1 MRIVIVGAGAV
12 GSHLAERLS
21 IEGQDVVVVDND
33 PFRIDQLQGSLDIL
47 TIQGNGASPSIL
59 EAAGI
64 DKAELLIAVTSNDA
78 VNVLACHAAARL
90 GVPRKIARVEDSALR
105 DELQILGVDVV
116 IDPEEQLAR
125 DLLTLVSEGGISE
138 HATFGDG
145 SLSLI
150 GGYVQPDAPL
160 THLTLEELKAQVT
173 DWDWLVTAII
183 RKGETTVAR
192 GESSVLA
199 GDHVLIATK
208 TDLVEELAPMLGIT
222 IVKAKRVMIFGA
234 GRLARLT
241 ANLLCENGIS
251 VTMISKNENS
261 VRLASDECQG
271 VVVVF
276 GDPMDPDLLRS
287 EGVER
292 VDDVLALTRAD
303 EVNVVASL
311 VAKGLGAKNAIA
323 RYHRLDYV
331 RVLNETR
338 VDTGVS
344 SRLSAANAIL
354 RYVRRGRVHSVVTFQ
369 DSDLEA
375 IELQVDPASD
385 AIGKTLADI
394 GLPKSAIVAGIVR
407 STKTMI
413 PRGDTTI
420 TPGDRIVAVALPE
433 GVSTVEKTFS

>member
-21 IEGQDVVVVDND
+21 IEGQDVVVIDND
-33 PFRIDQLQGSLDIL
+33 PVKVDQLQSSLDIL
-47 TIQGNGASPSIL
+47 AIQGNGASPVIL

-116 IDPEEQLAR
+116 IDPEEQLAK
-125 DLLTLVSEGGISE
+125 DLLLLVSEGGISE

-145 SLSLI
+145 SLSLM
-150 GGYVQPDAPL
+150 GGFVQPDAPL
-160 THLTLEELKAQVT
+160 SHMSLEELRNQVT

-183 RKGETTVAR
+183 RGGEPFVAR
-192 GESSVLA
+192 GESVVEE
-199 GDHVLIATK
+199 GDHVLIAAK
-208 TDLVEELAPMLGIT
+208 TELVKDLAPLLGIT
-222 IVKAKRVMIFGA
+222 IHKAKKVMIFGA
-234 GRLARLT
+234 GRLARIT

-251 VTMISKNENS
+251 VTLIDKEEAAT
-261 VRLASDECQG
+261 RLVADECEG
-271 VVVVF
+271 VLVVH
-276 GDPMDPDLLRS
+276 GDPMDPELLRS
-287 EGVER
+287 EGIES
-292 VDDVLALTRAD
+292 VDDVLALTKWD

-331 RVLNETR
+331 SLLNETR
-338 VDTGVS
+338 VDSGVS

-354 RYVRRGRVHSVVTFQ
+354 RFVRRGRVHSVVTFQ
-369 DSDLEA
+369 DSNLEA

-394 GLPKSAIVAGIVR
+394 HLPKTAIIAGIIR
-407 STKTMI
+407 GKKTFI
-413 PRGDTTI
+413 PRGSSTVVG
-420 TPGDRIVAVALPE
+420 GDRVIAVALPE
-433 GVSTVEKTFS
+433 AISVLEKTFS